1 VEREVRN
8 QKLEVGSRS
17 ETERRANEVR
27 SFRDL
32 IVYQN
37 AYRLSLEIHKA
48 TLGSP
53 KMEQYAL
60 ADQMRRSSKSICGN
74 IAEGFAKQRA
84 SSAEFRRFIM
94 IAIGPSDE
102 MKVWLDYSRDLGYVD
117 AAQVEGWQMEYARI
131 SRMLHR
137 LIESWRDA
145 RNRKSEVLESEV
157 RSRNAERRCGLPT
170 SDF

>member
-1 VEREVRN
+1 
-8 QKLEVGSRS
+8 
-17 ETERRANEVR
+17 
-27 SFRDL
+27 
-32 IVYQN
+32 
-37 AYRLSLEIHKA
+37 
-48 TLGSP
+48 
-53 KMEQYAL
+53 MEQYAL

-94 IAIGPSDE
+94 IAIGSSDE
-102 MKVWLDYSRDLGYVD
+102 MKVWLDHSRDLGSAD
-117 AAQVEGWQMEYARI
+117 AAQVEGWQLEYARI

-145 RNRKSEVLESEV
+145 RSPKSEVLKSEI
-157 RSRNAERRCGLPT
+157 RSRNAERRSGLPT